1 MDHWTITNCVERA
14 RERQAALESEAK
26 RQRLLRELADT
37 TERFALIRK
46 TVLVTGNLLIAAG
59 LWLKRR
65 ATPTQ
70 SHAHHP
76 TMAGRFS

>member
-14 RERQAALESEAK
+14 RERQAALANEAK

-37 TERFALIRK
+37 TERFALFRK
-46 TVLVTGNLLIAAG
+46 TVLVTANLLIAAG
-59 LWLKRR
+59 VWLKQQ
-65 ATPTQ
+65 ATPAQ
-70 SHAHHP
+70 SHAQRP